1 MTAII
6 KHQFQD
12 HAIFQRSKDSYV
24 NLTQMCGAGDKLV
37 ADYLR
42 LDSTNEYLTALS
54 AVTGIPITSE
64 SKALGLVQIKQ
75 GGNQQQGTWAHP
87 EVAIDCAQWVNVN
100 LRIWANR
107 TLVQII
113 AQAPQPVEPKAL
125 PAVPEISKRNQCR
138 KLVDQQAITSGMQHS
153 RLWQQA
159 YNELEYCFGYPIAK
173 SRAKNK
179 LEKVETDGQID
190 NLLAVMHKLWD

>member
-12 HAIFQRSKDSYV
+12 HAIEQRGEDSYV
-24 NLTQMCGAGDKLV
+24 NLTQLCKAGGKDLF
-37 ADYLR
+37 DYLR
-42 LDSTNEYLTALS
+42 QDSTKEYIEALS
-54 AVTGIPITSE
+54 VDTGI
-64 SKALGLVQIKQ
+64 LGIADSAKVSSLVNRSRK
-75 GGNQQQGTWAHP
+75 GTWAHP
-87 EVAIDCAQWVNVN
+87 MVAIDCAQWVNVN

-113 AQAPQPVEPKAL
+113 AQAPQSEPKAL

-159 YNELEYCFGYPIAK
+159 YNELEYRFGYPIAK

-179 LEKVETDGQID
+179 LEKVENDGQID